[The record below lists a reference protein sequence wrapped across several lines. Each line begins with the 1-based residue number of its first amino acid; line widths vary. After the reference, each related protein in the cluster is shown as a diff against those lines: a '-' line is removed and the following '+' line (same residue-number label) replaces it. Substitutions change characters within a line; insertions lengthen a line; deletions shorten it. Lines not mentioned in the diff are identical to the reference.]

1 MLKKLLKIILLII
14 LMVLMHITANAE
26 EDYMLKKYDK
36 VPDVYVTKISS
47 EHQIFDYMYIIA
59 RSSDNAFVYCVEPGI
74 HIDSTTKYYGV
85 NDISNSKLTKD
96 QYEKIKLISYYGY
109 GYQDANVNHTDK
121 KWYAVT
127 QGLIWEVESNNH
139 EIYFTNYLQGPKVD
153 KFLNEYQEIN
163 NLISSHYTKPSFINT
178 TKEMNLGETITLTD
192 SNNVLNSFNISTSN
206 NNISI
211 NKQDNNLQIIALK
224 EGNTTITLT
233 KEFKYYN
240 TNPLIYTA
248 QNSQTLFKVGNLEPI
263 TTTFN
268 INITGNK
275 VIINKVD
282 NDTERFESISD
293 ATLIGAVYGL
303 YDNNNNSLE
312 KLTINSKGISESNNI
327 LKLNETYYLKEITPS
342 KGYELDEEKHYFTV
356 NSKETFI
363 TLKEKIIKRIVNI
376 YKSTNELPNIPS
388 TSEEGII
395 FNIYHKSTNTLYDT
409 ITTNEK
415 GFASIELPFGTYI
428 FKQQNT
434 TNNYDKVKDFE
445 VVIDKYDIPIDIKL
459 TDKLI
464 SSKIKAIKI
473 DFETKEIIPLSNIIF
488 KIRNKD
494 SNEYICENQSCEFST
509 LYGTFTTLNP
519 LLFGTYYL
527 EEISSIKGYQINNEP
542 LEFTINESSSFKK
555 EDNDIILELHFAN
568 KPIYGNI
575 ELIKTNNNNEPLS
588 NALINIYNE
597 NKDLILSAYTNEE
610 GKIILNNLKYGT
622 YYYQE
627 VEPPKGYILDN
638 NIYSF
643 RVSNHNENVK
653 LTLVNEKE
661 EIPDK
666 TIPLIEIPNER
677 VQDPPIEIVEVPNT
691 YKDSYYS
698 NIYPLFLLIYGLKL
712 LTRKKIL
719 CTKE

>member
-1 MLKKLLKIILLII
+1 MLKKLLKIILLIL
-14 LMVLMHITANAE
+14 LMTLMHITANAE
-26 EDYMLKKYDK
+26 EDYMLKKFDK
-36 VPDVYVTKISS
+36 VPNVYVTKINQ

-74 HIDSTTKYYGV
+74 HIDSTAKYYGV
-85 NDISNSKLTKD
+85 NDISNSKLTKE

-109 GYQDANVNHTDK
+109 GYQDANINHTDK
-121 KWYAVT
+121 IWYAVT

-163 NLISSHYTKPSFINT
+163 NLINSHYIKPSFTNT
-178 TKEMNLGETITLTD
+178 TKEMSLGETITLTD
-192 SNNVLNSFNISTSN
+192 TNNVIDSYSISTSN
-206 NNISI
+206 NNIFI
-211 NKQDNNLQIIALK
+211 NKEGNNLQITALK
-224 EGNTTITLT
+224 EGSTTITLT

-248 QNSQTLFKVGNLEPI
+248 PNSQTLFKVGNLEPI
-263 TTTFN
+263 NNSLN

-282 NDTERFESISD
+282 SDTEKFESISD
-293 ATLIGAVYGL
+293 ASLIGAVYGL
-303 YDNNNNSLE
+303 YDDNNNLLE
-312 KLTINSKGISESNNI
+312 KLTINSNGISTSNNI
-327 LKLNETYYLKEITPS
+327 LKLNENYYLKEITPS
-342 KGYELDEEKHYFTV
+342 KGYELDEDKHYFTV

-376 YKSTNELPNIPS
+376 HKSTNELTNIPS
-388 TSEEGII
+388 SLEEGII
-395 FNIYHKSTNTLYDT
+395 FNIYHKSTNTLYNT
-409 ITTNEK
+409 ITTNDK

-445 VVIDKYDIPIDIKL
+445 IVIDKADIPIDIKL

-464 SSKIKAIKI
+464 SSKIKVIKT
-473 DFETKEIIPLSNIIF
+473 DSETKKIIPLSNIIF

-494 SNEYICENQSCEFST
+494 TNEYICENSSCDFST
-509 LYGTFTTLNP
+509 LNGTFTTLNSLP
-519 LLFGTYYL
+519 FGTYRL
-527 EEISSIKGYQINNEP
+527 EEISSIEGYQVNNKP

-555 EDNDIILELHFAN
+555 EDNDIILELQFAN
-568 KPIYGNI
+568 TPIYGSL
-575 ELIKTNNNNEPLS
+575 ELIKINNKNELLS

-597 NKDLILSAYTNEE
+597 NKDLILSDYTNDE
-610 GKIILNNLKYGT
+610 GKIILNNLKYGV

-627 VEPPKGYILDN
+627 IKPPKGYILDN

-643 RVSNHNENVK
+643 KVSNHNENIR

-661 EIPDK
+661 EIP
-666 TIPLIEIPNER
+666 
-677 VQDPPIEIVEVPNT
+677 DPPIEIVEVPNT

-698 NIYPLFLLIYGLKL
+698 NIFPIFIFFYGLKL
-712 LTRKKIL
+712 LTRKKKL
-719 CTKE
+719 CTKK

>member
-1 MLKKLLKIILLII
+1 MLKKLLKIILLIL
-14 LMVLMHITANAE
+14 LMTLMHITANAE

-36 VPDVYVTKISS
+36 VPNVYVTKISP

-74 HIDSTTKYYGV
+74 HIDSTAKYYGI
-85 NDISNSKLTKD
+85 NDISNSKLTKE

-109 GYQDANVNHTDK
+109 GYQNANINHTDK
-121 KWYAVT
+121 IWYAVT

-153 KFLNEYQEIN
+153 KFSNEYQEIN
-163 NLISSHYTKPSFINT
+163 NLISSHYTKPSFANII
-178 TKEMNLGETITLTD
+178 KDMNLGETITLTD

-211 NKQDNNLQIIALK
+211 NKQGNNLQIIALK

-248 QNSQTLFKVGNLEPI
+248 QNSQTLFKVGNLESI
-263 TTTFN
+263 NTTFN

-282 NDTERFESISD
+282 NDTKKFETISD

-303 YDNNNNSLE
+303 YNNNNNLLE
-312 KLTINSKGISESNNI
+312 KLTINSKGISESTNI

-376 YKSTNELPNIPS
+376 YKSTNELTNLPS
-388 TSEEGII
+388 TPEEGII
-395 FNIYHKSTNTLYDT
+395 FNIYRKSTNTLYDT
-409 ITTNEK
+409 IITDNK
-415 GFASIELPFGTYI
+415 GFASIELPFGTFI

-434 TNNYDKVKDFE
+434 TENYDKVEDFE
-445 VVIDKYDIPIDIKL
+445 VVIDQNDIPIDIKL

-464 SSKIKAIKI
+464 ASKIKVIKI
-473 DFETKEIIPLSNIIF
+473 DSENKEIIPISNIIF

-494 SNEYICENQSCEFST
+494 TNEYICENQSCEFST
-509 LYGTFTTLNP
+509 LNGTFTTLNSLP
-519 LLFGTYYL
+519 FGTYDL
-527 EEISSIKGYQINNEP
+527 EEISEVEGYQFNNEP
-542 LEFTINESSSFKK
+542 LEFTIDNNSSFIKVN
-555 EDNDIILELHFAN
+555 NDIIIELYFAN
-568 KPIYGNI
+568 SPIYGNI

-597 NKDLILSAYTNEE
+597 KNDLILSDYTNEE
-610 GKIILNNLKYGT
+610 GKIILSNLKYGT

-627 VEPPKGYILDN
+627 IEPPKGYILDN

-643 RVSNHNENVK
+643 RVSNHNEKVR

-661 EIPDK
+661 KIPD
-666 TIPLIEIPNER
+666 PPNE
-677 VQDPPIEIVEVPNT
+677 IVKVPNT

-698 NIYPLFLLIYGLKL
+698 NIYPIFIFFCGLKL
-712 LTRKKIL
+712 LTRKKTL
-719 CTKE
+719 CTKK